1 MSDAHNL
8 YMAEA
13 CTVVGAV
20 LKGYIGIKTS
30 QSTQKVQPKGDRKI
44 QAQKSHTVGR
54 QESVT
59 IEAEDIGVRPVV
71 GSVGAIV
78 ATNARLVGGND
89 VDGTLLTITCASV
102 YVDSVDIDGLN
113 QEGKPMLRIACTV
126 HSADGFASGIAIAGA
141 A

>member
-13 CTVVGAV
+13 CTVVGVA
-20 LKGYIGIKTS
+20 LKGYIGIRTS
-30 QSTQKVQPKGDRKI
+30 QTAQKVQPKGDRKL
-44 QAQKSHTVGR
+44 QAQKSHTIAR
-54 QESVT
+54 SET
-59 IEAEDIGVRPVV
+59 ITLEAEDVGARPVHGAV
-71 GSVGAIV
+71 GSLV

-102 YVDSVDIDGLN
+102 YIDSVDVDGLN
-113 QEGKPMLRIACTV
+113 QDGKPKLSITCTV
-126 HSADGFASGIAIAGA
+126 HSPDGFASGIAITGA

>member
-13 CTVVGAV
+13 CTVAGAV
-20 LKGYIGIKTS
+20 LKGYAGITTS
-30 QSTQKVQPKGDRKI
+30 QSAQKVQPKGDRKI
-44 QAQKSHTVGR
+44 QAQKSHTVSR
-54 QESVT
+54 QETVT
-59 IEAEDIGVRPVV
+59 IESEDIGVRPT
-71 GSVGAIV
+71 VGAVGALV

-102 YVDSVDIDGLN
+102 YVDSVNVDGLN
-113 QEGKPMLRIACTV
+113 QEGKPKLVITCSV
-126 HSADGFASGIAIAGA
+126 HSADGFASGIAITGA